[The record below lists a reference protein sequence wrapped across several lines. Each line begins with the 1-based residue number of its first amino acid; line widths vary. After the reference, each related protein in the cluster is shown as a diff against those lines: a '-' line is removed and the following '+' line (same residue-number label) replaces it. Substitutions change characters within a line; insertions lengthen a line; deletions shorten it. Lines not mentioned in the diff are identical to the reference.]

1 MKLLRTIMA
10 SAIALCM
17 GLTGLPLGNVNASL
31 GVVGVSDA
39 QAQPAPRYRDWHRR
53 YPHHRRPPERH
64 RHHHH
69 KHNNN
74 NVGAGVAG
82 AIIGLAVGA
91 IAADA
96 LSKNSNRNRAPE
108 WCNVRACSSRYR
120 SFRAYDCS
128 FQPYNGPRRYCRM

>member
-1 MKLLRTIMA
+1 MKLRRTIVA

-17 GLTGLPLGNVNASL
+17 GMTGLPLGNVNASL
-31 GVVGVSDA
+31 GVVGVSEA
-39 QAQPAPRYRDWHRR
+39 QAQPAPRPPRGGPPVRR
-53 YPHHRRPPERH
+53 RS
-64 RHHHH
+64 
-69 KHNNN
+69 NSD

-96 LSKNSNRNRAPE
+96 VRKNANRAPE

-120 SFRAYDCS
+120 SFRASDCT
-128 FQPYNGPRRYCRM
+128 FQPYNGPRKYCRM

>member
-1 MKLLRTIMA
+1 MKLRRTIVA

-17 GLTGLPLGNVNASL
+17 GITGLPLGNVNASL
-31 GVVGVSDA
+31 GLVGVSEA
-39 QAQPAPRYRDWHRR
+39 QAQPAPRWRKRPIR
-53 YPHHRRPPERH
+53 RRPPVR
-64 RHHHH
+64 RRS
-69 KHNNN
+69 NNN

-96 LSKNSNRNRAPE
+96 ARKNSNRYRAPE

-120 SFRAYDCS
+120 SFRAYDCT